1 MTIYQRL
8 ATQTLGSSGTLSVD
22 VVKMRWLKFQV
33 HAIFGSNDDLTMQ
46 LGVDGGSV
54 ITSGGHYATT
64 WVTDGST
71 TAYSEDNN
79 WIKLIKAVSPGT
91 AEWWCTGNIEN
102 QSGVWKFMNMQ
113 TCGSKGT
120 SSSDGVQ
127 FGRNTGVLNNTG
139 QITTIKIVNTL
150 LAGSSITVYGA
161 DDTGSGTTYPNLPN
175 GTTFLT
181 SDTNKLYMWNGTDT
195 WNEVG

>member
-22 VVKMRWLKFQV
+22 VVKMRWLKFEV

-46 LGVDGGSV
+46 LGVDDGSV

-64 WVTDGST
+64 WSSDGST
-71 TAYSEDNN
+71 TAYSEDDN
-79 WIKLIKAVSPGT
+79 WIKLIEWNGGSTP
-91 AEWWCTGNIEN
+91 EWWCTGNIEN

-113 TCGSKGT
+113 ACGSKVT

-127 FGRNTGVLNNTG
+127 LSRNTGVLNNTG

-150 LAGSSITVYGA
+150 LAGSSITVYGP
-161 DDTGSGTTYPNLPN
+161 SPNLSFILFIS
-175 GTTFLT
+175 T
-181 SDTNKLYMWNGTDT
+181 
-195 WNEVG
+195 